1 MKRLS
6 ILIVLLLILLGVY
19 WYLDNRE
26 KQTAPVPAKHDPAKV
41 ETPAGEET
49 NKNAGNEQTEN
60 NNSAD
65 KQQQA
70 GKQEEKTS
78 GTTPQKP
85 KVVTFLWKTVED
97 TAVVLTLKLP
107 ENFEPAGIPYR
118 ALDAKGKLLNVE
130 SRYLD
135 KATGNEVDIK
145 FYPEPNADK
154 IYAYLEKQYKA
165 GAGFFKNGRKK
176 IRIAG
181 HEALYGVSV
190 RRFDGKGHRLNP
202 PAKVIVLARK
212 DPHRQGMYEIFLR
225 AAKGD
230 AKTMKM
236 FEQVIKS
243 IR

>member
-6 ILIVLLLILLGVY
+6 ILIALLLILLGIY
-19 WYLDNRE
+19 WYLDSRE

-41 ETPAGEET
+41 ETTAGEET
-49 NKNAGNEQTEN
+49 NKNPGNEQTEN
-60 NNSAD
+60 NNSSD
-65 KQQQA
+65 NQQQS
-70 GKQEEKTS
+70 GKQKTS
-78 GTTPQKP
+78 GTTPQKQQD
-85 KVVTFLWKTVED
+85 KADNIRWKTVED

-107 ENFEPAGIPYR
+107 ENFQLVGKPYR

-154 IYAYLEKQYKA
+154 IFAYLEKQYIA
-165 GAGFFKNGRKK
+165 RAGFFKNGRKK

-181 HEALYGVSV
+181 NEALYGVSV

-202 PAKVIVLARK
+202 PAKVIVLAWK

-230 AKTMKM
+230 AKTMDM
-236 FEQVIKS
+236 YEQVIKS

>member
-6 ILIVLLLILLGVY
+6 ILIVLLLILLGIY
-19 WYLDNRE
+19 WYLDGKE
-26 KQTAPVPAKHDPAKV
+26 KQSASVPAKHNPTKV
-41 ETPAGEET
+41 ETPAGEKT
-49 NKNAGNEQTEN
+49 NKNPGNKETEN
-60 NNSAD
+60 NNPTTN
-65 KQQQA
+65 QQQA
-70 GKQEEKTS
+70 VEQKTAGS
-78 GTTPQKP
+78 TPQKQQP
-85 KVVTFLWKTVED
+85 KIDNIRWKTVED

-107 ENFEPAGIPYR
+107 ENFQPAGKPYR

-135 KATGNEVDIK
+135 KATGNEADIK

-154 IYAYLEKQYKA
+154 IFAYLEKQYKA

-181 HEALYGVSV
+181 NEALYGVSV

-202 PAKVIVLARK
+202 PAKVIVLAWK
-212 DPHRQGMYEIFLR
+212 DAHRQGMYEIFLR

>member
-6 ILIVLLLILLGVY
+6 ILIALLLILLGVY
-19 WYLDNRE
+19 WYLDNKE
-26 KQTAPVPAKHDPAKV
+26 KQPASVPAKV
-41 ETPAGEET
+41 NPAGIDP
-49 NKNAGNEQTEN
+49 NADKKTQKTPGNEQPEN
-60 NNSAD
+60 NNSED

-78 GTTPQKP
+78 GATTQQP

-97 TAVVLTLKLP
+97 TEVVLTLKLP

-145 FYPEPNADK
+145 FYPQPNADK
-154 IYAYLEKQYKA
+154 IFAYLEKQYKA

-181 HEALYGVSV
+181 NEALYGVSV

-202 PAKVIVLARK
+202 PAKVIVLAWK
-212 DPHRQGMYEIFLR
+212 DPHLQGMHEIFLR